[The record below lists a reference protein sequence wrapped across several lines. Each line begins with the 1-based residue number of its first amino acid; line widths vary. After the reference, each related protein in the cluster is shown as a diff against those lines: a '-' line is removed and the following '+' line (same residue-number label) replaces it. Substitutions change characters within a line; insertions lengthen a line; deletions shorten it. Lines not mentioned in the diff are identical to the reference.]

1 MIDPQ
6 TWSSW

>member
-6 TWSSW
+6 T